1 MDTGGIRNVN
11 RRFSNNGAIL
21 GISIHGWMIGL
32 VIMRCTYYSLSE
44 STPVEKHTRVSYY
57 LLLIAE

>member
-21 GISIHGWMIGL
+21 GYPYRLDDCL

-44 STPVEKHTRVSYY
+44 STPGREHTRVSYY